1 METGKVLNLYMTL
14 PDPMRKGHRTTC
26 EDIGVDFNGIA
37 GDINY
42 EKEGNNAI
50 LLVSKITYDL
60 IEKAELI
67 IDKGLLLE
75 NIYVDIDLYNLKEG
89 SLIEIGDTI
98 FEVGTACQAY
108 QYLYAFA
115 PELPEI
121 IEGKRGVFVI
131 PAEPGTI
138 SVGDEVKILKEV

>member
-1 METGKVLNLYMTL
+1 MATGKVLNLYMTL
-14 PDPMRKGHRTTC
+14 PDPMRKGYRTEC
-26 EDIGVDFNGIA
+26 EDIGVDFNGIL

-42 EKEGNNAI
+42 EQEGNNAI
-50 LLVSKITYDL
+50 LLVSKIAYDL
-60 IEKAELI
+60 IDEAEIL

-75 NIYVDIDLYNLKEG
+75 NIYVDIDLNNLNEG

-98 FEVGTACQAY
+98 FEVGKPCGAY

-121 IEGKRGVFVI
+121 IEGKRGVFITPV
-131 PAEPGTI
+131 EPGTI
-138 SVGDEVKILKEV
+138 ALGDEVTILKEA